1 MTQQELLGIVAE
13 KIQSSVEKT
22 TDILEVILIIL
33 SEELVQN
40 GAVYID
46 DFGVFK
52 TQKRSE
58 YVSLNS
64 ETGERILMPPAVEIV
79 FESFLN
85 VSIDADLEDAGIA
98 KTDTANTTTY
108 TSTDNTNAN
117 NDNNVKRDCSSKV
130 LFFEPDLSLRN
141 SVNSAFVNFEP
152 TVLNEGIELTGI
164 EVISDVKE
172 MLENSTL
179 KDVSGQE
186 DELSSVDSAASE
198 TPSDAV
204 YNKEVLSP
212 NVPSDH
218 DSTEGYEV
226 ESVIPKQ
233 IVIQED
239 EKAHHTVNGVPS
251 TIDSAPPIK
260 QRFSNSRIWV
270 PIMGGVAITL
280 AALFFFNGT
289 TQNQGK

>member
-64 ETGERILMPPAVEIV
+64 ETGERILIPPAVEIV
-79 FESFLN
+79 FEPSLN
-85 VSIDADLEDAGIA
+85 VSIEAEQYDAD
-98 KTDTANTTTY
+98 TT
-108 TSTDNTNAN
+108 NTNADSDS
-117 NDNNVKRDCSSKV
+117 DNIVKEDNSSKV

-172 MLENSTL
+172 MLETSTL
-179 KDVSGQE
+179 EDVSGQE
-186 DELSSVDSAASE
+186 DELGSVDSDASE

-204 YNKEVLSP
+204 YNKEALSP
-212 NVPSDH
+212 NGPSDH
-218 DSTEGYEV
+218 DSTEGQEV
-226 ESVIPKQ
+226 ECIMPKQ
-233 IVIQED
+233 IVMQED
-239 EKAHHTVNGVPS
+239 ERAHHTVNGVQS
-251 TIDSAPPIK
+251 IIDSAPPIK

-289 TQNQGK
+289 TQNRGK